1 MNIKKAKFDVSG
13 IGSALLDFM
22 VQVDDTFL
30 QKLGLSKGGMQL
42 IDEDRSKEIFSLISG
57 MKIETAPGGS
67 SANTVAGVATLGGKG
82 AFIGRVADDEYGRV
96 YIRKTSDSGVH
107 SLISAGDG
115 MTGHAITFITPDS
128 ERTFATHLG
137 AALRLSHD
145 DVDYSAVADSSI
157 LHLEGYLFEPLNLRE
172 ICYRAMDT
180 AKKNNVLISVDLADP
195 GLIGR
200 IGDVFKDLLNNYA
213 DIVFMNEEEAAA
225 FTGARDKNALEKIPG
240 RCGVAIVKLGE
251 KGSIIRSGDRVINIS
266 SYKTDVINTNGAGD
280 MYAAGVLYGLTSGR
294 DVETAGKIGSYAASI
309 VVSSVGAR
317 AEKNI
322 DLKGII

>member
-1 MNIKKAKFDVSG
+1 
-13 IGSALLDFM
+13 
-22 VQVDDTFL
+22 
-30 QKLGLSKGGMQL
+30 
-42 IDEDRSKEIFSLISG
+42 
-57 MKIETAPGGS
+57 
-67 SANTVAGVATLGGKG
+67 
-82 AFIGRVADDEYGRV
+82 
-96 YIRKTSDSGVH
+96 
-107 SLISAGDG
+107 
-115 MTGHAITFITPDS
+115 
-128 ERTFATHLG
+128 
-137 AALRLSHD
+137 
-145 DVDYSAVADSSI
+145 
-157 LHLEGYLFEPLNLRE
+157 
-172 ICYRAMDT
+172 
-180 AKKNNVLISVDLADP
+180 
-195 GLIGR
+195 
-200 IGDVFKDLLNNYA
+200 
-213 DIVFMNEEEAAA
+213 MNEEEAAA